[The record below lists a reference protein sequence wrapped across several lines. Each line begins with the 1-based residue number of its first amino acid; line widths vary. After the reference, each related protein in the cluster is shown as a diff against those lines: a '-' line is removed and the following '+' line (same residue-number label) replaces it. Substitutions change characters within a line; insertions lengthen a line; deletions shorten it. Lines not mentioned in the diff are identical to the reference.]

1 MAACQTAN
9 ERQGIPQRGG
19 KSYTQVQDR
28 VIAWREAFGLTHGVE
43 TEVLRDDG
51 QVVQVR
57 AVIRCSDGYV
67 VGSGLA
73 EEVRGSS
80 HVNKTSALE
89 NCETSALGRA
99 LASMG
104 LHGGEFASANEMD
117 KVKRTPEQPAQE
129 PAAEG
134 HSSSHS
140 NTPASKPEPVVVENI
155 EDTMG
160 IRQPD
165 DPWVAQQ
172 ITGFARHKHLGEHN
186 DWLSVNDDKMQTL
199 TDADYKQIGNAW
211 SARKRSLLNE

>member
-1 MAACQTAN
+1 M
-9 ERQGIPQRGG
+9 RGN
-19 KSYTQVQDR
+19 KKYTQVKDR
-28 VIAWREAFGLTHGVE
+28 VTAWRNAFGLDHGME
-43 TEVLRDDG
+43 TEVLKDDG
-51 QVVQVR
+51 ISVAVR
-57 AVIRCSDGYV
+57 CIITDKDKRVLS
-67 VGSGLA
+67 SGTA
-73 EEVRGSS
+73 EEVRGRPENFRGKQ
-80 HVNKTSALE
+80 HVNETAALE
-89 NCETSALGRA
+89 NCETSAIGRA
-99 LASMG
+99 LAALG

-117 KVKRTPEQPAQE
+117 KVERMAEQQAQE

-140 NTPASKPEPVVVENI
+140 NTPAPQPGPVVVENI